1 MQTLQMF
8 YELNDNP
15 NTKEDAQKFYK
26 GFSHLAQLIG
36 EMRKSDEEFVSQQ
49 EMEVY
54 STAFSLMLEREYGI
68 APQRGILPSFQKSN
82 NREDIIAMI
91 DAEIDIG
98 AKKYNIEP
106 FDYEDILDFYN
117 ATDRMPNIDDPIERS
132 ADLLQYIDVKKEK
145 LVSNDGLLLT
155 ADAKLDDMFD
165 DLKIGENFLGADK
178 YVGTLADDLMGDYSV
193 QSQLGRAVA
202 GVPKTYFTTSKAPE
216 YVLSKIGSSMI
227 SRRLSGKKGVSLSPD
242 DIYEPQIE
250 DLIDLNMKTEEIQ
263 NYDNYI
269 PSDKQL
275 KDLTNSINNNLP
287 NLSPE
292 NVVSVQ
298 KNLPEYINMMSE
310 AKETLDNISNAKK
323 ILDVQVKLAKERNE

>member
-36 EMRKSDEEFVSQQ
+36 EIKKSDEEFVSQQ

-68 APQRGILPSFQKSN
+68 EPQRGMLPSFQKSN

-145 LVSNDGLLLT
+145 LISNDGLLLT

-165 DLKIGENFLGADK
+165 DLTIDKNLLRADK
-178 YVGTLADDLMGDYSV
+178 YVGTLADDLMKDYFGSAKSRIPGSV
-193 QSQLGRAVA
+193 
-202 GVPKTYFTTSKAPE
+202 KYYFTSSKTPK
-216 YVLSKIGSSMI
+216 YLLDKIGSSVI
-227 SRRLSGKKGVSLSPD
+227 SRRLYSGREPALSPD

-269 PSDKQL
+269 PTDKQL
-275 KDLTNSINNNLP
+275 KDLTNSINKNLP

-292 NVVSVQ
+292 NLISVQ

-323 ILDVQVKLAKERNE
+323 ILDVQVKLAKEKNE